1 MGNSKRQL
9 FPTSHAWLIALS
21 RFYCNTLYCLQ
32 PLCYMFPVIIWLLY
46 CCIPIPS
53 MIYLQTE

>member
-32 PLCYMFPVIIWLLY
+32 PLCYVSCNNLAALLLY
-46 CCIPIPS
+46 THS
-53 MIYLQTE
+53 